1 MLSFRLGHDP
11 STPGGGGDS
20 LKNPGTPGGGGPH
33 TPSNLGADNNSQ
45 QQPPK
50 YPGGGG
56 PHTPTSEALFSGDH
70 TPGGGPL
77 PGTPHTPT
85 SSSQQQ
91 QDSNKRAF
99 PAPSPGPDG
108 NPRFPM
114 PGSPGGG
121 RFPGGMS
128 PNHMAMVG
136 AGLPP
141 QDNMPLNPAT
151 PTSATSVPSNHAG
164 GGCKGGFDP
173 ITSMAQMSQQLTQ
186 VSTPCSTD
194 ARVEDSDSCVPGMIG
209 TGLLV

>member
-1 MLSFRLGHDP
+1 MSSPVLGKNSPGGGSNAAHGMPGVPDMYGGVSDMYGGRMFNPKANKEANLMPVPSPQQIQFPLLDGQELTIQKQPNTSLRDSDIPDNPLGHDP

-20 LKNPGTPGGGGPH
+20 LKNPGT
-33 TPSNLGADNNSQ
+33 
-45 QQPPK
+45 
-50 YPGGGG
+50 GGGG

-114 PGSPGGG
+114 PGSPGVG
-121 RFPGGMS
+121 RFHGGMS

-141 QDNMPLNPAT
+141 QDNMPLT
-151 PTSATSVPSNHAG
+151 
-164 GGCKGGFDP
+164 
-173 ITSMAQMSQQLTQ
+173 
-186 VSTPCSTD
+186 
-194 ARVEDSDSCVPGMIG
+194 
-209 TGLLV
+209 